1 MSGPS
6 GILLI
11 DKPGGVTSRGVDV
24 QIARLFAPVGR
35 RSRGAPRFKVG
46 HAGTLDPLAT
56 GLLLVLVGRG
66 TRLQPFLT
74 GLDKRYTA
82 TVRFGVT
89 TDSLDRD
96 GEVTARVPVPSG
108 PEGLETALAGLR
120 GEILQAPPVLSA
132 LKQAGRSLHWR
143 ARAGEE
149 VAEPQPR
156 RVVVHRL
163 EATAVRWGVAAP
175 PDDPGPRPED
185 GRLYEAD
192 LDLTCGSG
200 TYVRSLAR
208 DLGRALGTEAHV
220 HALRRLEIGPFSV
233 AGAVAPDHLAA
244 AADPGDWLRPL
255 AAGLPHAPALTLDAE
270 RAAAVRQGTQP
281 DRSWFP
287 GPVPPLFR
295 LLDSG
300 GELVAVGHYHAAE
313 HAPRTAAVFAA
324 ADPAARTGG
333 PGRRTAED

>member
-1 MSGPS
+1 LSGPN

-11 DKPGGVTSRGVDV
+11 DKPAGVTSRGVDSQV
-24 QIARLFAPVGR
+24 SRLFAPDGHR
-35 RSRGAPRFKVG
+35 RRGSPRFKVG

-66 TRLQPFLT
+66 TRLQPFLI

-82 TVRFGVT
+82 TVRLGVA

-96 GEVTARVPVPSG
+96 GEVTARVPVPSE
-108 PEGLETALAGLR
+108 PDGLDAALAGLR
-120 GEILQAPPVLSA
+120 GEILQVPPLLSA
-132 LKQAGRSLHWR
+132 LKQAGRSLHRR

-149 VAEPQPR
+149 VAEPEPR
-156 RVVVHRL
+156 PVTVHRL
-163 EATAVRWGVAAP
+163 EATGVRWGVSAT

-185 GRLYEAD
+185 GRLYEVD

-208 DLGRALGTEAHV
+208 DLGRALGTEGHV
-220 HALRRLEIGPFSV
+220 HALRRLEVGPF
-233 AGAVAPDHLAA
+233 AVMDAVSPEDLAA
-244 AADPGDWLRPL
+244 ADDPGAWLRPL
-255 AAGLPHAPALTLDAE
+255 ADGLPHTPVHTLDS
-270 RAAAVRQGTQP
+270 RQAAAVRQGAQP
-281 DRSWFP
+281 EAAWFD

-295 LLDSG
+295 LVDSR

-324 ADPAARTGG
+324 TG
-333 PGRRTAED
+333 PVVRSDAPSRRTAED